1 MIGKTIT
8 YLGPEGSYSEIAA
21 EKAAKIL
28 GYDNFKPMAQSSII
42 KVIETVDK
50 HNEFIGVIPIEN
62 SIEGVVRET
71 VDTLIKTTSRVTI
84 TQEIIIPISH
94 CLISKSNNLSN
105 IDKIIS
111 YTQGLAQCQNFISKN
126 FDNIELLSAPSTSE
140 AVKQLS
146 DLPENYAAIGSYKAA
161 EVYELNILA
170 RDINDEKDNLTRF
183 VCLSSYLPK
192 PTGND
197 KTSIAVSLCN
207 QPGSL
212 VNVLLAFKENNLN
225 LSYIES
231 RPSKKI
237 FGEYTFFIDFDG
249 HIEDDNVQKTIGKIA
264 PFVNLYRFLGSYPK
278 CSTRVKV
285 MDKSQ

>member
-21 EKAAKIL
+21 EKAAKLL

-94 CLISKSNNLSN
+94 CLISKSNNLSD

-140 AVKQLS
+140 AVKQLL

-161 EVYELNILA
+161 EVYGLNILA

-285 MDKSQ
+285 TDKSQ